1 MASQVACLFFF
12 GFSSIFNISDNQC
25 KNISAAKT
33 TPSDNNDNI
42 FLFRDKR
49 KVFCLGVSMT
59 NDYLIIFI

>member
-33 TPSDNNDNI
+33 THSDNNDNI
-42 FLFRDKR
+42 YFYLETIGGYF
-49 KVFCLGVSMT
+49 VLG
-59 NDYLIIFI
+59 YL